1 MASVYDLKP
10 AFQGLLR
17 PLCRGLARVGVTA
30 NQVTVAAMLLS
41 LATGATVAWRPGAR
55 WPLLLVP
62 AVLFVRMA
70 LNAVDGMLAREH
82 GMKSALGGLLNE
94 IGDVVSD
101 AALYLPLARVPGI
114 APWAIVFAVILAG
127 LTEMT
132 GVVAVAIGASR
143 RYDGPMGKSDRAF
156 VFGVICLALGI
167 GARPGFW
174 TEFVLGAILAAL
186 VLTVFNRG
194 RQALREVRALGR
206 TLTPGPSPSPPS
218 HTTGRGEIG
227 RRKGKR

>member
-10 AFQGLLR
+10 AFQKLLR
-17 PLCRGLARVGVTA
+17 PLCRGLARLGVTA

-41 LATGATVAWRPGAR
+41 LAAGAVGAWRPAGGG
-55 WPLLLVP
+55 PPLLVP

-70 LNAVDGMLAREH
+70 LNAIDGMLAREH

-94 IGDVVSD
+94 LGDVVSD
-101 AALYLPLARVPGI
+101 TALYLPLARVPGI
-114 APWAIVFAVILAG
+114 APWSIVVAVILAA

-156 VFGVICLALGI
+156 VFGVLCLALGV

-174 TEFVLGAILAAL
+174 TEFVLGVILAAL

-194 RQALREVRALGR
+194 RKALREVA
-206 TLTPGPSPSPPS
+206 LTPGPSPGPPAP
-218 HTTGRGEIG
+218 TAGRGESK
-227 RRKGKR
+227 RRKV